1 MLYKYAIVIKI
12 GWENSILKNLY
23 CNRRP
28 DWNTRNGEDL
38 KLQSTT
44 GVLGHPCNLW
54 FDLIWFIML
63 ELKLNYLKP
72 NQSRK
77 PKGPSSI
84 PSESKMELL
93 LYLYFFQ
100 KSNFFLSLF

>member
-77 PKGPSSI
+77 PKGQV
-84 PSESKMELL
+84 K
-93 LYLYFFQ
+93 
-100 KSNFFLSLF
+100 FFLKFILNFCEPRWALQLLF